1 MPPQYDSKQESSP
14 EVQRLQSGSES
25 EPDLSDSGE
34 AIDIKK
40 RLRTKEES
48 QRPKKRKKNRM
59 CVHPGCKKQPSFGKE
74 GEKKP
79 KHCSEHKDDDDV
91 DVVHPRCVHPGC
103 KKQPCFGKEDGK
115 AKHCFEHK
123 DDDEG
128 DLKNARCV
136 HPGCKRRSSFGKEGE
151 KKPKHCFEH
160 KDDDEVDVVSPR
172 CSRTDVHLDLAP
184 RAYYKVKG
192 DPLCPFC
199 FTCMWPELA
208 KRQVRQEHLILAEI
222 QRRVPELWNYFV
234 VWDCRV
240 PNSCTLKRPDLLYE
254 TRLWYLHF
262 EVDEHTRGPH
272 EDHRGRLAEIQQHAM
287 GDRPGLVIRI
297 NPNGRPAMLR
307 LTQTSTG
314 NVWWSATK
322 HFERLMDEVEAK
334 VRQMAVPFLESENK
348 YAETRGPRVVKMF
361 F

>member
-79 KHCSEHKDDDDV
+79 KHCSEHKDDDEV
-91 DVVHPRCVHPGC
+91 DVKSSRCVHPGC
-103 KKQPCFGKEDGK
+103 KK
-115 AKHCFEHK
+115 
-123 DDDEG
+123 
-128 DLKNARCV
+128 
-136 HPGCKRRSSFGKEGE
+136 HPSFGKEGE

-262 EVDEHTRGPH
+262 EVDEHVRGPH